1 MIMGQFSD
9 KEMKK
14 NTNRGA
20 MLSAMRYALVVGGY
34 TPTTRGKGV
43 AGRGRCKYLI
53 LRFSQGSKVDIARIR
68 YLEVWQFQ
76 GCC

>member
-20 MLSAMRYALVVGGY
+20 MLSAMRYALVVGGCIL
-34 TPTTRGKGV
+34 PPPEVKAWQ
-43 AGRGRCKYLI
+43 AGA
-53 LRFSQGSKVDIARIR
+53 DANT
-68 YLEVWQFQ
+68 
-76 GCC
+76 

>member
-20 MLSAMRYALVVGGY
+20 MLSAMRYALVAGGSAL
-34 TPTTRGKGV
+34 PPPEAKAWQ
-43 AGRGRCKYLI
+43 AGAG
-53 LRFSQGSKVDIARIR
+53 QGSKVDIARIR